1 MTKYLPFK
9 IQCWLTR
16 SCTAF
21 LHIKL
26 LLKLVRARACME
38 QNDKQTF
45 WRFTI
50 RYNVI
55 LLGALYLA
63 ILVMATFTLKS
74 RMQGVM
80 HIELMLI
87 YLVTL
92 LVSFGS
98 WIFCIIK
105 SWKLTKFDLKLRVAA
120 MAYLFGC
127 PLVLLYISFPIM
139 FFILR
144 LMGVWSPIR

>member
-1 MTKYLPFK
+1 
-9 IQCWLTR
+9 
-16 SCTAF
+16 
-21 LHIKL
+21 
-26 LLKLVRARACME
+26 ME
-38 QNDKQTF
+38 QDDKQTF

-63 ILVMATFTLKS
+63 IFIMATFTLKS

-80 HIELMLI
+80 HVELMLI

-92 LVSFGS
+92 LVSFVS
-98 WIFCIIK
+98 WIFCIVK

-120 MAYLFGC
+120 MAFLFGA
-127 PLVLLYISFPIM
+127 PVVLLFVTSA
-139 FFILR
+139 ILR
-144 LMGVWSPIR
+144 LTARLMMP

>member
-1 MTKYLPFK
+1 MVRGIIILPM
-9 IQCWLTR
+9 QYCR
-16 SCTAF
+16 AF

-26 LLKLVRARACME
+26 LFNSIRVRAFME

-55 LLGALYLA
+55 LLGGLYLA
-63 ILVMATFTLKS
+63 IFIMATFTLKS

-80 HIELMLI
+80 HVELMLI

-92 LVSFGS
+92 LVSFVS
-98 WIFCIIK
+98 WIFCIVK
-105 SWKLTKFDLKLRVAA
+105 SWKLTKFDLKFRIAA
-120 MAYLFGC
+120 MVSLFGC
-127 PLVLLYISFPIM
+127 PIVLLYISFPIM
-139 FFILR
+139 FFVLR

>member
-1 MTKYLPFK
+1 
-9 IQCWLTR
+9 
-16 SCTAF
+16 
-21 LHIKL
+21 
-26 LLKLVRARACME
+26 ME

-63 ILVMATFTLKS
+63 IFIMATFTLKS

-80 HIELMLI
+80 HVELMLI

-92 LVSFGS
+92 LVSFVS
-98 WIFCIIK
+98 WIFCIVK

-120 MAYLFGC
+120 MAFLFGA
-127 PLVLLYISFPIM
+127 PVVLLFVTSA
-139 FFILR
+139 ILR
-144 LMGVWSPIR
+144 LTARLMMP

>member
-1 MTKYLPFK
+1 
-9 IQCWLTR
+9 
-16 SCTAF
+16 
-21 LHIKL
+21 
-26 LLKLVRARACME
+26 ME
-38 QNDKQTF
+38 QDDKQTF

-55 LLGALYLA
+55 LLGGLYLA
-63 ILVMATFTLKS
+63 ILVMATFSLKS
-74 RMQGVM
+74 QMQGVM
-80 HIELMLI
+80 NVELQLI

-92 LVSFGS
+92 LASFVS
-98 WIFCIIK
+98 WVYCIIK

-120 MAYLFGC
+120 IAYLFGS

-139 FFILR
+139 FFVLR

>member
-1 MTKYLPFK
+1 
-9 IQCWLTR
+9 
-16 SCTAF
+16 
-21 LHIKL
+21 
-26 LLKLVRARACME
+26 ME
-38 QNDKQTF
+38 KNDKQTF

-55 LLGALYLA
+55 VLGGLYLSIFA
-63 ILVMATFTLKS
+63 LATFHLKS

-80 HIELMLI
+80 HVELMLI

-92 LVSFGS
+92 LVSFVS
-98 WIFCIIK
+98 WIFCIVK

-120 MAYLFGC
+120 MVYLFGC
-127 PLVLLYISFPIM
+127 PLILLYISFPIM

-144 LMGVWSPIR
+144 LMGVWSPIRQLEKKLNTQPIMSHSCLMVNLKKR

>member
-1 MTKYLPFK
+1 
-9 IQCWLTR
+9 
-16 SCTAF
+16 
-21 LHIKL
+21 
-26 LLKLVRARACME
+26 ME
-38 QNDKQTF
+38 QDSRQAF

-55 LLGALYLA
+55 LLGGLYLA
-63 ILVMATFTLKS
+63 IFIMATFTLKS
-74 RMQGVM
+74 LMQGVM

-87 YLVTL
+87 YVVTL

-98 WIFCIIK
+98 WIFCIVK

-127 PLVLLYISFPIM
+127 PLVLLYVSFPIM
-139 FFILR
+139 FFVLR
-144 LMGVWSPIR
+144 LMGVWSPMR

>member
-1 MTKYLPFK
+1 
-9 IQCWLTR
+9 
-16 SCTAF
+16 
-21 LHIKL
+21 
-26 LLKLVRARACME
+26 ME
-38 QNDKQTF
+38 QDSRQAF

-55 LLGALYLA
+55 LLGGLYLA
-63 ILVMATFTLKS
+63 IFIMATFTLKS

-80 HIELMLI
+80 HVELMLI

-92 LVSFGS
+92 LISFVS
-98 WIFCIIK
+98 WIFCIVK
-105 SWKLTKFDLKLRVAA
+105 SWKLTKFDLKLRVVA

-127 PLVLLYISFPIM
+127 PLVLFYISFPIM

-144 LMGVWSPIR
+144 LMGVWSPIRQIEKRFKTQLVFTGFLSDRQDFTEIIMGMAIV

>member
-1 MTKYLPFK
+1 
-9 IQCWLTR
+9 
-16 SCTAF
+16 
-21 LHIKL
+21 
-26 LLKLVRARACME
+26 ME

-63 ILVMATFTLKS
+63 IFAMATFTLKS

-80 HIELMLI
+80 HVEFMLI

-92 LVSFGS
+92 LVSFVS
-98 WIFCIIK
+98 WIFCIVK
-105 SWKLTKFDLKLRVAA
+105 SWKLTKFDLKLRIVH
-120 MAYLFGC
+120 
-127 PLVLLYISFPIM
+127 
-139 FFILR
+139 
-144 LMGVWSPIR
+144 

>member
-1 MTKYLPFK
+1 
-9 IQCWLTR
+9 
-16 SCTAF
+16 
-21 LHIKL
+21 
-26 LLKLVRARACME
+26 ME
-38 QNDKQTF
+38 QDDKQTF

-63 ILVMATFTLKS
+63 IFVMATFTLKS

-80 HIELMLI
+80 HVELMLI

-92 LVSFGS
+92 LVSFVS
-98 WIFCIIK
+98 WIFCIVK

-120 MAYLFGC
+120 MAFLFGA
-127 PLVLLYISFPIM
+127 PVVLLFVTSA
-139 FFILR
+139 ILR
-144 LMGVWSPIR
+144 LTARLMMP

>member
-1 MTKYLPFK
+1 MPYFATACATNSP
-9 IQCWLTR
+9 
-16 SCTAF
+16 SAF

-26 LLKLVRARACME
+26 LFRSVEVRAFME
-38 QNDKQTF
+38 KDSRQAF

-55 LLGALYLA
+55 LLGGLYLA
-63 ILVMATFTLKS
+63 IFIMATFTLKS

-80 HIELMLI
+80 HVELMLI

-92 LVSFGS
+92 LVSFVS
-98 WIFCIIK
+98 WIFCIVK

>member
-1 MTKYLPFK
+1 
-9 IQCWLTR
+9 
-16 SCTAF
+16 
-21 LHIKL
+21 
-26 LLKLVRARACME
+26 ME
-38 QNDKQTF
+38 QDSRQAF

-50 RYNVI
+50 RYHVI
-55 LLGALYLA
+55 LLGGLYLA
-63 ILVMATFTLKS
+63 IFIMATFTLKS

-80 HIELMLI
+80 HVELMLI

-127 PLVLLYISFPIM
+127 PLMLFYISFPIM
-139 FFILR
+139 FFVLR

>member
-1 MTKYLPFK
+1 
-9 IQCWLTR
+9 
-16 SCTAF
+16 
-21 LHIKL
+21 
-26 LLKLVRARACME
+26 ME

-63 ILVMATFTLKS
+63 ILVMATFSLKS
-74 RMQGVM
+74 QMQGVM
-80 HIELMLI
+80 NVELQLI

-92 LVSFGS
+92 LVSFVS
-98 WIFCIIK
+98 WIFCIVK
-105 SWKLTKFDLKLRVAA
+105 SWKLTKFDLKFRIAA
-120 MAYLFGC
+120 MVYLFGC
-127 PLVLLYISFPIM
+127 PIVLLYISFPIM
-139 FFILR
+139 FFVLR

>member
-1 MTKYLPFK
+1 
-9 IQCWLTR
+9 
-16 SCTAF
+16 
-21 LHIKL
+21 
-26 LLKLVRARACME
+26 ME
-38 QNDKQTF
+38 QNGKQTF

-55 LLGALYLA
+55 LLGGLYLA
-63 ILVMATFTLKS
+63 IFVMATFTLKS
-74 RMQGVM
+74 QMQGVM
-80 HIELMLI
+80 HVELMLI

-92 LVSFGS
+92 LVSFVS

-120 MAYLFGC
+120 MTYLFGC

-139 FFILR
+139 FFVLR